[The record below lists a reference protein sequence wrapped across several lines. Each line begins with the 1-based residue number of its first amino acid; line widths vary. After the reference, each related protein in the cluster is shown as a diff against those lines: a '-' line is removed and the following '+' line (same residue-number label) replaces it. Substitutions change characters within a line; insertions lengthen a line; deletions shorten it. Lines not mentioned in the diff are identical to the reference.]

1 MLLFSGHD
9 TNLAALLGALEL
21 YDPPFMLSYGSALLF
36 ELHKAE
42 EAVDGKRSLR
52 RRRMME
58 GEVEVDEAVGA
69 GRRKRRM
76 LKMRMNE
83 RITDGLVGRITGRS
97 SSLFDSTGRAYRGR
111 SEEAQMTKNMSPE
124 NLIVKLYLLEGIH
137 NKSAVLKRLRI
148 PGCDGES
155 GDDRDGSGS
164 GGDSD
169 CRLSQL
175 IKSYKDVAVWSETE
189 FMQLCNGINRLEVS
203 HFIHFIAFALLQRF
217 FLIWPL

>member
-1 MLLFSGHD
+1 M
-9 TNLAALLGALEL
+9 
-21 YDPPFMLSYGSALLF
+21 
-36 ELHKAE
+36 E
-42 EAVDGKRSLR
+42 E
-52 RRRMME
+52 E
-58 GEVEVDEAVGA
+58 E
-69 GRRKRRM
+69 
-76 LKMRMNE
+76 
-83 RITDGLVGRITGRS
+83 
-97 SSLFDSTGRAYRGR
+97 DS
-111 SEEAQMTKNMSPE
+111 E
-124 NLIVKLYLLEGIH
+124 
-137 NKSAVLKRLRI
+137 
-148 PGCDGES
+148 DGES

>member
-42 EAVDGKRSLR
+42 EAVDGKRSQR
-52 RRRMME
+52 RRRME

-124 NLIVKLYLLEGIH
+124 NLIVKLYFK
-137 NKSAVLKRLRI
+137 NKSAS
-148 PGCDGES
+148 EM
-155 GDDRDGSGS
+155 
-164 GGDSD
+164 
-169 CRLSQL
+169 
-175 IKSYKDVAVWSETE
+175 YKAMKNARTYK
-189 FMQLCNGINRLEVS
+189 NT
-203 HFIHFIAFALLQRF
+203 
-217 FLIWPL
+217 